1 MKDLLQ
7 LQYELV
13 QASRAVL
20 MTYAATLSQQDF
32 ISSSPAFGRGSV
44 RNMLVHICDTYH
56 YWIAD
61 RVLQTHPV
69 FPAFDTYPD
78 LEACRFYFAQTD
90 HVMALFFARFKHNY
104 LEPLPVSR
112 SQGTEYNS
120 PLALFTHVTT
130 HEFHHKGQI
139 LSLSRDLGYTPVDT
153 DIIR

>member
-13 QASRAVL
+13 RASRAVL
-20 MTYAATLSQQDF
+20 MTYVATLSQQDF
-32 ISSSPAFGRGSV
+32 ISSSPVFGRGSV

-56 YWIAD
+56 YWIAA
-61 RVLQTHPV
+61 RVLQTNPV
-69 FPAFDTYPD
+69 FPACDTYRD
-78 LEACRFYFAQTD
+78 LESCRVYFAQTD
-90 HVMALFFARFKHNY
+90 DMMALFFAHFQNNY
-104 LEPLPVSR
+104 LEPLSVSR
-112 SQGTEYNS
+112 SRGTEEIR
-120 PLALFTHVTT
+120 PLTLFTHVTT